1 MSWRVF
7 YVPDFAECFPS
18 VSCKLEVR
26 SRVGFPDKI
35 QYTQLNFQFYLNS
48 FFFNVRM
55 SNSTVFG
62 HLVFFFLIEM

>member
-62 HLVFFFLIEM
+62 HLVFFFFN